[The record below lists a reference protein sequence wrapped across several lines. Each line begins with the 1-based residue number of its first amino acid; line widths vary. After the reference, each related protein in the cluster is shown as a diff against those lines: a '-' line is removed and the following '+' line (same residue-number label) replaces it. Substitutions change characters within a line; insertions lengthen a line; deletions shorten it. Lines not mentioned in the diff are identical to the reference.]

1 MDHVELFLLAT
12 GALAVTAVCRR
23 WGLPVPLVLVAVG
36 LLVSFVPG
44 VPRYEVDPELLLE
57 FVLPPL
63 LYSSALSSSYQDF
76 RASLRPIARL
86 GVLLVLVSAVA
97 VAVVAWLLVPDLPFA
112 AALVLGAV
120 VAPPDA
126 VAAAAVGR
134 RLGLPRRVMT
144 LLSGESLINDATSLT
159 LYKVALAGVATGAW
173 SLGAGLRTFGLA
185 VVVGVGLGF
194 VVGVVVHRVRLRLDD
209 AVVASAVGLLTPF
222 AAFWAAE
229 AVQGSG
235 VLAVVT
241 AGLYLGHTSL
251 ETGYSTRLYQG
262 PLWST
267 VDLLLEG
274 FTFALI
280 GIQLQWVLADVRES
294 GAGLAASLGVAL
306 AVLATAVLV
315 RPLYLFAT
323 APLRA
328 RASTGPPGW
337 GSVVR
342 DTTVLSWAGM
352 RGVVTLA
359 AAAAIPATTGGEDFP
374 ARSVLQ
380 FTAYVVAI
388 GTLLLQGTTLP
399 WVIRRMGV
407 GSDDD
412 EIRDARQEAQVRIL
426 LGRAAADVVHAREER
441 WARDIGPEAAG
452 KAVRGITSALSRA
465 EEAAAVVLDPS
476 RAGDDPAH
484 PSPERGRRLQEL
496 RREMV
501 ATQRDVLRRQRDAGE
516 LDETVM
522 RRVLRELDLEDEAVA
537 SSWLT
542 SRRRTRRAEPDAGE
556 RVGSEPGGSEPG
568 QGQSDPGEPGQGEPA
583 QGEPAQGEP
592 EGGRQEP
599 DAGER
604 GAAADGGRG

>member
-1 MDHVELFLLAT
+1 MDHVDLFLLAV
-12 GALAVTAVCRR
+12 GALVVNPGSRR
-23 WGLPVPLVLVAVG
+23 LGWPVPLVLVAVG

-44 VPRYEVDPELLLE
+44 VPRYEVDPDLLLDV
-57 FVLPPL
+57 VLPPL

-97 VAVVAWLLVPDLPFA
+97 VAAVAWLLIPDLPFA

-173 SLGAGLRTFGLA
+173 SLGQGLTTFGLA
-185 VVVGVGLGF
+185 VVVGVGLGLL
-194 VVGVVVHRVRLRLDD
+194 VGVVVHRVRMRLDD
-209 AVVASAVGLLTPF
+209 PVVASAVGLLTPF

-229 AVQGSG
+229 ALRGSG

-251 ETGYSTRLYQG
+251 EAGYSTRLYEG

-267 VDLLLEG
+267 IDLLLEA

-280 GIQLQWVLADVRES
+280 GIQLQWVLADVTES
-294 GAGLAASLGVAL
+294 ELGLGLSVGVAL
-306 AVLATAVLV
+306 AVLATALLV
-315 RPLYLFAT
+315 RPVYLYAT
-323 APLRA
+323 VPLRA
-328 RASTGPPGW
+328 RSAREPAPEAS
-337 GSVVR
+337 VAR
-342 DTTVLSWAGM
+342 DTAVLSWAGM

-359 AAAAIPATTGGEDFP
+359 AAAAIPATVGGDDFP
-374 ARSVLQ
+374 GRATLQ
-380 FTAYVVAI
+380 FAAYVVAI

-399 WVIRRMGV
+399 WVIRLMRL
-407 GSDDD
+407 GSDD
-412 EIRDARQEAQVRIL
+412 EQIRDARQEAEVRIL
-426 LGRAAADVVHAREER
+426 AAKAASDAVRAEEER
-441 WARDIGPEAAG
+441 WAREIGPEAAD
-452 KAVRGITSALSRA
+452 
-465 EEAAAVVLDPS
+465 VVLDPS
-476 RAGDDPAH
+476 RGADDPTH
-484 PSPERGRRLQEL
+484 PSPERGRRMQEL
-496 RREMV
+496 RRELV
-501 ATQRDVLRRQRDAGE
+501 RTQRDVLRRQRDAGE

-522 RRVLRELDLEDEAVA
+522 RRVLRELDLEDEAIA

-542 SRRRTRRAEPDAGE
+542 SRRRTRGAQPDTTERGGDDPDA
-556 RVGSEPGGSEPG
+556 VAS
-568 QGQSDPGEPGQGEPA
+568 
-583 QGEPAQGEP
+583 
-592 EGGRQEP
+592 
-599 DAGER
+599 
-604 GAAADGGRG
+604 